1 MSATFKK
8 LTITYEDSS
17 KPVLHS
23 SELVALFNPSEVV
36 YTNQVSWRVDE
47 TAMSA
52 KTVANR
58 QTNLQSVEPATLQIN
73 LLFDTS
79 EGDPND
85 PVTAGWAKS
94 LLPRLSPLY
103 FLSWEP
109 LASPTG
115 VKVTRYTDALAKLT
129 HYDQELHRPPICQL
143 KWGSWS
149 MFKGVLSSLS
159 RSFTLFLKDGTPVR
173 ATAQCTF
180 TEYLASGAAREL
192 HSPDVTKTYTVRP
205 GDTLINLAAA
215 LYKDASRWRVI
226 AEANHI
232 DDPRALT
239 PGQVLRIP
247 PLPPRGTR

>member
-1 MSATFKK
+1 MSATFEK

-17 KPVLHS
+17 KTVFPF
-23 SELVALFNPSEVV
+23 SELVALFNPSDVV
-36 YTNQVSWRVDE
+36 YSNQVSWRVDE
-47 TAMSA
+47 VAMSS

-58 QTNLQSVEPATLQIN
+58 QTNLQSVEPATLSIN

-85 PVTAGWAKS
+85 PVTTGWARS
-94 LLPRLSPLY
+94 LVPKLSPLH

-109 LASPTG
+109 RASPTG
-115 VKVTRYTDALAKLT
+115 VDVTRYTDVLAKLT
-129 HYDQELHRPPICQL
+129 YFDQELHRPPICRL
-143 KWGSWS
+143 SWGSWS

-159 RSFTLFLKDGTPVR
+159 RSFTLFLEDGTPVR

-180 TEYLASGAAREL
+180 TEYLEAGLDREL
-192 HSPDVTKTYTVRP
+192 HSPDVNKSYTVRP

>member
-1 MSATFKK
+1 MSATFEK

-17 KPVLHS
+17 KPVFPFS
-23 SELVALFNPSEVV
+23 DLVALFNPSEVV
-36 YTNQVSWRVDE
+36 YGNQVSWRVDE

-52 KTVANR
+52 KTVANQ

-85 PVTAGWAKS
+85 PLTTRWAQR
-94 LLPRLSPLY
+94 LAPRLSPLY

-115 VKVTRYTDALAKLT
+115 VDVTRYTNTLAKLT
-129 HYDQELHRPPICQL
+129 YYDQELHRPPICRL

-149 MFKGVLSSLS
+149 IFKGVLSSLS
-159 RSFTLFLKDGTPVR
+159 RTFTLFLKDGTPVR

-180 TEYLASGAAREL
+180 TEYLVSGAAREL
-192 HSPDVTKTYTVRP
+192 HSPDVNKTYTVRP
-205 GDTLINLAAA
+205 GDTLMNLAAA

-226 AEANHI
+226 AEANQI
-232 DDPRALT
+232 DDPRSLA

-247 PLPPRGTR
+247 PLPPQGSR